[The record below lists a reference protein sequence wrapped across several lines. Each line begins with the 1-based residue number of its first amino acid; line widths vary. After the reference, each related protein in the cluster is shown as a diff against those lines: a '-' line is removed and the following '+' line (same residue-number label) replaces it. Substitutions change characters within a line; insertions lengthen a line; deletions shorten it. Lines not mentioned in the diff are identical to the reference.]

1 MNVIHKYFL
10 SLIFFFCIQIVYCI
24 DINGKEIEACITGE
38 YNRSINYI
46 VSMSAVGG
54 IEFNNMFK
62 FRSGVSVGKS
72 EDGADINAFL
82 SGRYYPFSKIPF
94 SFSLAYIY
102 NGLPEYESHTHSIF
116 PFISYNTRRAGVS
129 IGPNFRFSSFFGE
142 TAQFESIISSCVY
155 FNFINNDVLRI
166 GVSVA
171 NFNEF
176 YAKNMGAYS
185 LSINTV
191 IRLDYNW
198 FLINEFELMQ
208 SGGDGFTTNFYGFCW
223 RGGARFA
230 W

>member
-1 MNVIHKYFL
+1 MNVKYKFFL
-10 SLIFFFCIQIVYCI
+10 SLVLLFCVQFVYGA
-24 DINGKEIEACITGE
+24 DLNGKEIEARLTGE
-38 YNRSINYI
+38 YNRSFNYI
-46 VSMSAVGG
+46 VSMSVIGG
-54 IEFNNMFK
+54 FELNNMFK
-62 FRSGVSVGKS
+62 FRGGVSAGKTADS
-72 EDGADINAFL
+72 ADINAFL
-82 SGRYYPFSKIPF
+82 NGRYYPFAKIPF

-102 NGLPEYESHTHSIF
+102 NGLPEYESHAHSVF
-116 PFISYNTRRAGVS
+116 PFISYNTKRAGIS

-155 FNFINNDVLRI
+155 INFINNDAFRV
-166 GVSVA
+166 GVSVG

-185 LSINTV
+185 LSVNAI

-198 FLINEFELMQ
+198 YLLNEFELMQ